1 MLRLGNAPF
10 AKPCLSC
17 GIRSLGIK
25 SSRRLV
31 TDWRFLLLKRSMYYK
46 KKKPLRPRNVAV
58 SSQPT
63 LSQSSVTHLEAEPDS
78 EHVWSVSRSR
88 LL

>member
-1 MLRLGNAPF
+1 M
-10 AKPCLSC
+10 
-17 GIRSLGIK
+17 
-25 SSRRLV
+25 V
-31 TDWRFLLLKRSMYYK
+31 TDWRLFLLKRSMYYLK
-46 KKKPLRPRNVAV
+46 KKKKRKKKPLCPRNVAV

>member
-1 MLRLGNAPF
+1 
-10 AKPCLSC
+10 
-17 GIRSLGIK
+17 
-25 SSRRLV
+25 
-31 TDWRFLLLKRSMYYK
+31 MYYK